1 MKTSTLIHNLVNTSI
16 TVDADTMN
24 VVDAEQS
31 LNRATSIEIADA
43 IFEVLDSRIDED
55 DDVYYNSIML
65 LKDMPQIVLDN
76 VLRYVVINLDVIP
89 DWQQLDRDELAEYI
103 TNNR

>member
-1 MKTSTLIHNLVNTSI
+1 MKTSTLIHNLVNTS
-16 TVDADTMN
+16 TVIDADTMN

-31 LNRATSIEIADA
+31 LNIASSIDIADA

-89 DWQQLDRDELAEYI
+89 DWHALDRDELAEYI
-103 TNNR
+103 TNHR

>member
-89 DWQQLDRDELAEYI
+89 NWQQLDRDELAEYI

>member
-24 VVDAEQS
+24 VVDAEQA
-31 LNRATSIEIADA
+31 LNKATSIEIADA

-89 DWQQLDRDELAEYI
+89 NWQQLDRDELAEYI

>member
-1 MKTSTLIHNLVNTSI
+1 MKTSTLIHNIVNTSI

-31 LNRATSIEIADA
+31 LNIATSIEIADA

-89 DWQQLDRDELAEYI
+89 NWQQLDRDELAEYI

>member
-31 LNRATSIEIADA
+31 LNIASSIAIADA
-43 IFEVLDSRIDED
+43 IFEVLDSRIYED
-55 DDVYYNSIML
+55 DDVYYNSVML

-76 VLRYVVINLDVIP
+76 VLRYVVINLDVVP
-89 DWQQLDRDELAEYI
+89 DWHVLDRDELAEYI
-103 TNNR
+103 TNHR

>member
-31 LNRATSIEIADA
+31 LNIATSIEIADA

-89 DWQQLDRDELAEYI
+89 NWQQLDRDELAEYI